1 MDRAGRVSSQTVG
14 QTRFLFLQVSNFKP
28 KIYFIL
34 HFGHKIL
41 RKLRTQA
48 TNPVKQFDRG
58 SITLWTTNSTSLEL
72 FSPNYASKSDRISAN
87 RYRFGPYDLYRLVV
101 PRVLQWFDR
110 FLKGFRIFDA
120 VFALGENFDSVES
133 WISCSQIAVVS
144 FSSKIVF
151 FFCSICLNFV
161 KIEVFCS
168 WILVKVWH
176 CSCWLCS

>member
-1 MDRAGRVSSQTVG
+1 MY
-14 QTRFLFLQVSNFKP
+14 FL
-28 KIYFIL
+28 L
-34 HFGHKIL
+34 HFGPKSLI
-41 RKLRTQA
+41 KLRNRA

-87 RYRFGPYDLYRLVV
+87 RYRFGPYCLYRPVV

-120 VFALGENFDSVES
+120 VFVLGENFDSLES
-133 WISCSQIAVVS
+133 WISCSPIAVVS
-144 FSSKIVF
+144 FSLKIVF
-151 FFCSICLNFV
+151 FLFNLFSRVLISLNFV
-161 KIEVFCS
+161 KIEVCCL

-176 CSCWLCS
+176 FSIWLCS